1 VGAAETGGPQHHLS
15 LAVMTAASTAR
26 RAHLGFALLSF
37 IVSPIAPATAQSAP
51 AVRLWRVDELVKAR
65 TRVRAGDT
73 SLALAYTRLLD
84 DARSALTLGPWA
96 VTDKKALA
104 PSGDAHDYMSFG
116 PYWWPDTTKP
126 NGLPYIRRDGQVNPG
141 SRGAESNSPS
151 FQRMAATVSTL
162 ALAYYFSGDESFA
175 SRASL
180 LLRVWFIAP
189 ETRMNPNL
197 RYGQAIPGVT
207 EGRGIGLIDTREL
220 SSITDAVGLLR
231 TSKAWTLADDQ
242 AMQAWAREFLHWMR
256 TSRQGQEESKATNN
270 HGSWYDVQVV
280 ALAYFVGDSALAEET
295 LRTSTIPR
303 IAQQILPD
311 GRQPRELER
320 TRSLSYSEF
329 NVEALTRLAE
339 LARFAKLDLW
349 QHVPATGGGIRAALR
364 FVAPYTDTTRK
375 WVGEQITPL
384 DPLELLA
391 PLRRSVRT
399 LNDPALRAALERIPL
414 AARSVH
420 RSRLLY
426 PSEP

>member
-1 VGAAETGGPQHHLS
+1 
-15 LAVMTAASTAR
+15 
-26 RAHLGFALLSF
+26 
-37 IVSPIAPATAQSAP
+37 
-51 AVRLWRVDELVKAR
+51 
-65 TRVRAGDT
+65 
-73 SLALAYTRLLD
+73 
-84 DARSALTLGPWA
+84 
-96 VTDKKALA
+96 
-104 PSGDAHDYMSFG
+104 MSFG

-175 SRASL
+175 SRASP

-189 ETRMNPNL
+189 ESRMNPNL

-220 SSITDAVGLLR
+220 SSIADAVGLLR
-231 TSKAWTLADDQ
+231 TSKAWSLADDQ
-242 AMQAWAREFLHWMR
+242 AMQAWAREFLDWMR
-256 TSRQGQEESKATNN
+256 TSPQGQEESKATNN

-280 ALAYFVGDSALAEET
+280 ALAYFVGDSALAEVT

-329 NVEALTRLAE
+329 NLEALTRLAE

-349 QHVPATGGGIRAALR
+349 HHVPAEGGGIGAALR
-364 FVAPYTDTTRK
+364 FLAPYTDTTRK
-375 WVGEQITPL
+375 WTGEQITPP

-391 PLRRSVRT
+391 PLRRAERT
-399 LNDPALRAALERIPL
+399 LRDSSLHVALERTPF
-414 AARSVH
+414 AARALH

-426 PSEP
+426 PSAQ

>member
-1 VGAAETGGPQHHLS
+1 MAA
-15 LAVMTAASTAR
+15 MIAAFVTRHAR
-26 RAHLGFALLSF
+26 LGFALLSI
-37 IVSPIAPATAQSAP
+37 IVVPLAPATAQSPP
-51 AVRLWRVDELVKAR
+51 AVRLLRADELVLAR
-65 TRVRAGDT
+65 ARLRAGDT
-73 SLALAYTRLLD
+73 TIAPAYARLMD

-104 PSGDAHDYMSFG
+104 PSGDKHDYMSFG

-162 ALAYYFSGDESFA
+162 ALAYYFSGDETYA
-175 SRASL
+175 ARASM
-180 LLRVWFIAP
+180 LLRTWFIAP
-189 ETRMNPNL
+189 DTRMNPNL

-207 EGRGIGLIDTREL
+207 DGRGIGLIDTREL
-220 SSITDAVGLLR
+220 SSIADAVGLLR
-231 TSKAWTLADDQ
+231 PSRVWTASDDG
-242 AMQAWAREFLHWMR
+242 AMQQWARDFLQWMR
-256 TSRQGQEESKATNN
+256 ASPQGQEESKATNN

-295 LRTSTIPR
+295 LRTSTKSR
-303 IAQQILPD
+303 IEQQILPD

-339 LARFAKLDLW
+339 LARFTTVDLW
-349 QHVPATGGGIRAALR
+349 RYTPAAGGGIGAAMRQL
-364 FVAPYTDTTRK
+364 APYADTSRS
-375 WVGEQITPL
+375 WPGEQMTPR
-384 DPLELLA
+384 DPLGLLT
-391 PLRRSVRT
+391 PLRRAER
-399 LNDPALRAALERIPL
+399 ALRDPSLHAALIRIP
-414 AARSVH
+414 ATARASH

-426 PSEP
+426 PTAP